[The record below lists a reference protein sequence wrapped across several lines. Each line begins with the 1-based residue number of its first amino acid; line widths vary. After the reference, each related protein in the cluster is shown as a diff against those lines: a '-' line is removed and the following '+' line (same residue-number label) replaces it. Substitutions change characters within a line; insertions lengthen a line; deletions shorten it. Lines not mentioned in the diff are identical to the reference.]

1 MGSEQGEIRVL
12 VADAH
17 SLFREAMRAVL
28 DNEADVRVVAEAE
41 DGIEAIS
48 LAERRRPD
56 VALLA
61 VDLPNTDGIHAT
73 EAIRERVPACRVL
86 VLTDEEDL
94 GKLLEVLEAG
104 ASGYLT
110 KRCPLAQFIAS
121 TRAIHGG
128 EMIVPPRMLGG
139 LLARLIAG
147 QRERDTAVRQLSRL
161 TPREREVL
169 ALLARGADN
178 EAIAESLVISPETA
192 RTHVSNLLGK
202 LEVHSRLQA
211 AAFVTENGLLEELRE
226 SHMQPTGS

>member
-28 DNEADVRVVAEAE
+28 DNEANIRVVAEAA
-41 DGIEAIS
+41 DGFQAVS
-48 LAERRRPD
+48 LAERRQPH
-56 VALLA
+56 VALVSL
-61 VDLPNTDGIHAT
+61 DLPQVDGIRAT
-73 EAIRERVPACRVL
+73 ELIREGVPDCRVL
-86 VLTDEEDL
+86 VLTEEEDL
-94 GKLLEVLEAG
+94 GRLLAALEAG

-121 TRAIHGG
+121 TRAIHLG
-128 EMIVPPRMLGG
+128 EMIVPPRMLGA

-147 QRERDTAVRQLSRL
+147 RRKHDHAVRQLSKL

-169 ALLARGADN
+169 ALLAEGADN
-178 EAIAESLVISPETA
+178 EAIAGSLVISPETA
-192 RTHVSNLLGK
+192 RTHVNNLMGK

-211 AAFVTENGLLEELRE
+211 AAFVTEHGLLEELGE
-226 SHMQPTGS
+226 SRMQPLGN